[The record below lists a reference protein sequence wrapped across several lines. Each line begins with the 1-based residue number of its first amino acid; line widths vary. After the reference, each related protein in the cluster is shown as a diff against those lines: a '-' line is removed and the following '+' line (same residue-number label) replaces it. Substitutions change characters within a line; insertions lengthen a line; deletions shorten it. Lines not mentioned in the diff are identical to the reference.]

1 MPARKPK
8 QKKNSTPGKP
18 VSQIED
24 QIESTTPTSSSSS
37 PSSSSPSSTA
47 PSSSSPASMAPSSS
61 SPEAPDTPDPN
72 FEVDNPLETIEK
84 QDRSAYLTLAMTAFS
99 WWRAAQMARTCHSFD
114 RAFAHF
120 HAREP
125 HSFEKITLFLDNMAK
140 NGSIDAVQEI
150 ASFEADFYAAINA
163 HLDKKRTSE

>member
-8 QKKNSTPGKP
+8 QKKNSTPGKS

-24 QIESTTPTSSSSS
+24 QIESTTPTSL
-37 PSSSSPSSTA
+37 
-47 PSSSSPASMAPSSS
+47 SSSPASS

-72 FEVDNPLETIEK
+72 FDVDNPLETIEK

-140 NGSIDAVQEI
+140 NGSIDTVQEI
-150 ASFEADFYAAINA
+150 AAFESDFYAAINA